1 MNLNYLFNFN
11 DNYEEAYY
19 LKKIRIKKNK
29 LKNSSLKNKK
39 KLNFYIMITV
49 EIKLDSN
56 IYLMS

>member
-11 DNYEEAYY
+11 DNYEETYY

-39 KLNFYIMITV
+39 NSIFIL
-49 EIKLDSN
+49 
-56 IYLMS
+56 